1 MQDQD
6 LLLEFY
12 LSALSKRLLANRMF
26 HMDAEVETVGKMRAM
41 FGLNFTGRISSLIT
55 NYNLVTS
62 AAVTD
67 TVVLPDC
74 AEPVEVLRVLPLQS
88 SCWPA
93 FQLFDTVVLPAPM
106 RLCQERFARRYEAE
120 NTTHQVSHCLPY
132 SSFFIIFCAN
142 PSGFV
147 LPAGTDYFLRS

>member
-1 MQDQD
+1 M
-6 LLLEFY
+6 LLEFY

-41 FGLNFTGRISSLIT
+41 FGLNFTGRISSLLT

-62 AAVTD
+62 AAVTE

-106 RLCQERFARRYEAE
+106 RLCQERFARRYESDNA
-120 NTTHQVSHCLPY
+120 THQVQ
-132 SSFFIIFCAN
+132 
-142 PSGFV
+142 
-147 LPAGTDYFLRS
+147 